1 VLPNAWD
8 AASAAVME
16 DAGAKAVA
24 TSSAAVAWA
33 HGYPDGDALPLEKV
47 LLTIETVVRAVK
59 VPVTADIEGGYTD
72 DLGQLAENIKA
83 VVGAGAVGINLEDGT
98 RDPDLHARKIE
109 AARKAAD
116 AAGVALFINAR
127 TDTYLKRLF
136 EGDAAEAET
145 VKRAALYRGA
155 GASGVFVPGPTD
167 DALIGRL
174 AGAIDG
180 PMNIMLT
187 GGLPSSA
194 RLQALGVRR
203 LSSGGRPFA
212 GAYAYLANAV
222 KSYLA
227 DGLADPF
234 LIDGLGN
241 LDVPPADIGGVNP
254 VGLTSQDHLREAGR
268 VGERH
273 GDPGRG
279 GILKPAVRVPNRHLD
294 IVVVVAGAV
303 PRVHRLTGD
312 DTGRLG
318 KLIVQQLLGFA
329 VDLPIGDSRK
339 AAAHHQHR
347 DAQRDQQASPQR
359 FHTPV
364 TTRQPM
370 PRTFSI
376 CSLPIFCRSPCSKNS
391 TALLSTASD
400 HP

>member
-1 VLPNAWD
+1 MPAKADEFAALHAGPDILVLPNAWD

-72 DLGQLAENIKA
+72 DLGQLAENIRA
-83 VVGAGAVGINLEDGT
+83 VVGAGAVGVNLEDGT

-116 AAGVALFINAR
+116 GAGVALFINAR

-167 DALIGRL
+167 EALIGRL

-203 LSSGGRPFA
+203 LSSGGRPFS

-222 KSYLA
+222 KAYLA
-227 DGLADPF
+227 DGLAEPF
-234 LIDGLGN
+234 LLEGLGN
-241 LDVPPADIGGVNP
+241 LN
-254 VGLTSQDHLREAGR
+254 
-268 VGERH
+268 
-273 GDPGRG
+273 
-279 GILKPAVRVPNRHLD
+279 K
-294 IVVVVAGAV
+294 
-303 PRVHRLTGD
+303 
-312 DTGRLG
+312 
-318 KLIVQQLLGFA
+318 
-329 VDLPIGDSRK
+329 
-339 AAAHHQHR
+339 
-347 DAQRDQQASPQR
+347 R
-359 FHTPV
+359 FG
-364 TTRQPM
+364 
-370 PRTFSI
+370 
-376 CSLPIFCRSPCSKNS
+376 
-391 TALLSTASD
+391 
-400 HP
+400 

>member
-1 VLPNAWD
+1 MPAKADEFAALHAGPDILVLPNAWD

-72 DLGQLAENIKA
+72 DLGQLAENIRA
-83 VVGAGAVGINLEDGT
+83 VVGAGAVGVNLEDGT

-167 DALIGRL
+167 EALIGRL

-203 LSSGGRPFA
+203 LSSGGRPFS

-222 KSYLA
+222 KAYLA
-227 DGLADPF
+227 DGLAEPF
-234 LIDGLGN
+234 LLEGLGN
-241 LDVPPADIGGVNP
+241 LN
-254 VGLTSQDHLREAGR
+254 
-268 VGERH
+268 
-273 GDPGRG
+273 
-279 GILKPAVRVPNRHLD
+279 K
-294 IVVVVAGAV
+294 
-303 PRVHRLTGD
+303 
-312 DTGRLG
+312 
-318 KLIVQQLLGFA
+318 
-329 VDLPIGDSRK
+329 
-339 AAAHHQHR
+339 
-347 DAQRDQQASPQR
+347 R
-359 FHTPV
+359 FG
-364 TTRQPM
+364 
-370 PRTFSI
+370 
-376 CSLPIFCRSPCSKNS
+376 
-391 TALLSTASD
+391 
-400 HP
+400 